1 MNKIWLVIKR
11 EYLTRI
17 RKKSFIIL
25 TLIGPI
31 LFGGIMLIPVWL
43 SQLEDAETKTI
54 AVVEYDSYGQ
64 PVPDTLLLFKNVIPD
79 KEKLKFQYVGG
90 IEPRQIETI
99 LRNSDYYGFLILR
112 YGVLFSGEE
121 ATAEIITKKQPS
133 FAVIVHIEKS
143 LEQFIHD
150 SKLLKYNIPIEIVN
164 SIKTKVN
171 LKTVRLRKNQGVKE
185 QKNIELKIAISYLCG
200 FMIYMFIFMFSS
212 QVMRGVIEEKTN
224 RIIEVIITSVKPF
237 QLLAGK
243 IAGISFLGIT
253 QLIIWVILTF
263 GIYQAGATIFL
274 KSQLKDQM
282 EMNQLQPTDLFG
294 EQSKE
299 QEIME
304 NPLDQIKEAGIL
316 SAISTIPFGLIIITF
331 FFYFLG
337 GYLLY
342 ASFFACIGAAVDN
355 ETDTQQFML
364 PVTIPLII
372 SLIALSGVIMNP
384 ESSIAIILSYIPFTS
399 PIIMMARIPF
409 DVVPISNIIISIVL
423 LYATVIGAVWLSAR
437 IYRVGI
443 LMYGKKASFKEMIK
457 WVRYKVG

>member
-43 SQLEDAETKTI
+43 SQIEDAETKTI

-79 KEKLKFQYVGG
+79 KEKLRFQYING
-90 IEPRQIETI
+90 IESNQIETI
-99 LRNSDYYGFLILR
+99 LRNSDYYGFLLLR
-112 YGVLFSGEE
+112 HNVLFTGENVE
-121 ATAEIITKKQPS
+121 AELIAQKQPN

-164 SIKTKVN
+164 SIKTKVH
-171 LKTVRLRKNQGVKE
+171 LKTVRLRKNAGMKE

-263 GIYQAGATIFL
+263 GIYQAGSSIFL
-274 KSQLKDQM
+274 QSQLKDQM
-282 EMNQLQPTDLFG
+282 EVNQPTELFG
-294 EQSKE
+294 EQNKE

-304 NPLDQIKEAGIL
+304 DPLAEIKETGIL

-364 PVTIPLII
+364 PVTIPLIL

-384 ESSIAIILSYIPFTS
+384 ESQVAVILSYIPFTS

-409 DVVPISNIIISIVL
+409 EVVPIGNIILSLLL
-423 LYATVIGAVWLSAR
+423 LYATVIGAIWLSAR

-443 LMYGKKASFKEMIK
+443 LMYGKKASFKEMAK
-457 WVRYKVG
+457 WIRYKVG

>member
-25 TLIGPI
+25 AVIGPI

-43 SQLEDAETKTI
+43 AQLENAETKTI
-54 AVVEYDSYGQ
+54 AVVEYDIYGQ

-79 KEKLKFQYVGG
+79 KEKLRFQSIGS
-90 IEPRQIETI
+90 IESNQIETI

-112 YGVLFSGEE
+112 HGALFSGEV
-121 ATAEIITKKQPS
+121 AAAELITRKQSS
-133 FAVIVHIEKS
+133 FAVLVHIEKS

-150 SKLLKYNIPIEIVN
+150 TKLLKYNIPIEIVN

-171 LKTVRLRKNQGVKE
+171 IKTVRLRKNQGVKE

-263 GIYQAGATIFL
+263 GIYQVGASIFL
-274 KSQLKDQM
+274 KSQLKEQM
-282 EMNQLQPTDLFG
+282 EISQPTDLFG
-294 EQSKE
+294 EKSTE
-299 QEIME
+299 QQIME
-304 NPLDQIKEAGIL
+304 NPLDKIKEEGIL

-355 ETDTQQFML
+355 ETDTQQFVL
-364 PVTIPLII
+364 PVTIPLLI
-372 SLIALSGVIMNP
+372 SIIALSGVIMNP
-384 ESSIAIILSYIPFTS
+384 ESSIAVILSYIPFTS

-409 DVVPISNIIISIVL
+409 GIEAVPITSIIISLLL
-423 LYATVIGAVWLSAR
+423 LYAFVIGAIWLSAR

-457 WVRYKVG
+457 WVKYKVG